1 MPSLGPAFFSVKLV
15 RGNNIDPAC
24 QGGRRRLSCD
34 ARCGH
39 PASAQSTHVGCCCHL
54 RTTACKGL
62 YETKDEVPREEGR
75 GPSAQELSLHLTL
88 MHAHAYTYMCTREST
103 CTHTYTTHTHS
114 LMQTLVCARRYTAHT
129 RARIHTHTHT
139 LTLAHTPTYARPH
152 AHTHVEVAPL
162 LTETAA
168 RADPRPTLHAPPLP
182 AGPPHWQCKRFLNEG
197 REAVFSKLFKIQL
210 KKKNQWQ
217 LKMAT
222 DLGGGR
228 AQRSTCVLSSQARG
242 HTLRLEFDTS
252 L

>member
-139 LTLAHTPTYARPH
+139 LTLAHTRL
-152 AHTHVEVAPL
+152 HTHVHTHTPMWRWLHYSQKQQPVQI
-162 LTETAA
+162 
-168 RADPRPTLHAPPLP
+168 HAPPSMPLHS
-182 AGPPHWQCKRFLNEG
+182 PP
-197 REAVFSKLFKIQL
+197 
-210 KKKNQWQ
+210 
-217 LKMAT
+217 
-222 DLGGGR
+222 
-228 AQRSTCVLSSQARG
+228 VLRIGNANA
-242 HTLRLEFDTS
+242 F
-252 L
+252 